1 MNSNKS
7 MVREQL
13 RFGAWN
19 IRTMRGRESELM
31 DEMKKNRLK
40 MLGVSETKA
49 RRNGEK
55 AIGDV
60 RRVSLGVQTGRARAG
75 VAVLLSER
83 LDRCLK
89 EWK

>member
-1 MNSNKS
+1 
-7 MVREQL
+7 
-13 RFGAWN
+13 
-19 IRTMRGRESELM
+19 
-31 DEMKKNRLK
+31 

-83 LDRCLK
+83 LNRCLK